1 MNLDFVE
8 YQDKMLKCLQLQ
20 DEINKRIN
28 KKWTKERTEDDFF
41 RAIWLETA
49 ELMEELPWKW
59 WKKVD
64 TDYDNLQ
71 IEVVDIF
78 HFLLSLILLKHYKV
92 DKRDLY
98 RDYVDIAISLFF
110 YGLENSKKLSIKE
123 LIVKTET
130 LAKQA
135 LSGNDM
141 ELILTFAEI
150 VNTVFDDRAL
160 KTHFESKEQ
169 ATALQNSENG
179 NKSATISRH
188 PFNQMY
194 MLYIGK
200 NILNRIRQEKGY
212 NTGAYKKVING
223 LEDNKY
229 LTQIIKHVKNE
240 EILEDVIRRAFE
252 ELQT

>member
-1 MNLDFVE
+1 MELDFVE

-28 KKWTKERTEDDFF
+28 KKWTKERTEEDFF

-59 WKKVD
+59 WKKTE

-78 HFLLSLILLKHYKV
+78 HFLLSLILLKHYKL
-92 DKRDLY
+92 DHEDFFTGY
-98 RDYVDIAISLFF
+98 TDIAISLFY
-110 YGLENSKKLSIKE
+110 YGLEYSRKLNTNE
-123 LIVKTET
+123 LITQVET
-130 LAKQA
+130 IAKQS
-135 LSGNDM
+135 LMRNDTG
-141 ELILTFAEI
+141 LILTFSGI
-150 VNTVFDDRAL
+150 VNTVFDD
-160 KTHFESKEQ
+160 
-169 ATALQNSENG
+169 
-179 NKSATISRH
+179 
-188 PFNQMY
+188 FNQMY

-212 NTGAYKKVING
+212 NTGTYKKVING

-229 LTQIIKHVKNE
+229 LTQIIRHIKDE

>member
-28 KKWTKERTEDDFF
+28 KKWVKERTEEDFF

-59 WKKVD
+59 WKKTE

-78 HFLLSLILLKHYKV
+78 HFLLSLILLKHYKM
-92 DKRDLY
+92 DHDDFFTGY
-98 RDYVDIAISLFF
+98 TDIAISLFY
-110 YGLENSKKLSIKE
+110 YGLEYSRKLNTNE
-123 LIVKTET
+123 LITQVET
-130 LAKQA
+130 IAKQS
-135 LSGNDM
+135 LMRNDTG
-141 ELILTFAEI
+141 LILTFSGI
-150 VNTVFDDRAL
+150 VNTVFDD
-160 KTHFESKEQ
+160 
-169 ATALQNSENG
+169 
-179 NKSATISRH
+179 
-188 PFNQMY
+188 FNQMY

-212 NTGAYKKVING
+212 NTGTYKKVING

-229 LTQIIKHVKNE
+229 LTQIIRHIKDE
-240 EILEDVIRRAFE
+240 EILEDTIRRAFE

>member
-1 MNLDFVE
+1 MELDFVE

-28 KKWTKERTEDDFF
+28 KKWVKERTEEDFF

-78 HFLLSLILLKHYKV
+78 HFLLSLILLKHYKL
-92 DKRDLY
+92 DHDDFFTGY
-98 RDYVDIAISLFF
+98 TDIAISLFY
-110 YGLENSKKLSIKE
+110 YGLEYSRKLNTNE
-123 LIVKTET
+123 LITQVET
-130 LAKQA
+130 IAKQS
-135 LSGNDM
+135 LMRNDTG
-141 ELILTFAEI
+141 LILTFSGI
-150 VNTVFDDRAL
+150 VNTVFDD
-160 KTHFESKEQ
+160 
-169 ATALQNSENG
+169 
-179 NKSATISRH
+179 
-188 PFNQMY
+188 FNQMY

-212 NTGAYKKVING
+212 NTGTYKKVING

-229 LTQIIKHVKNE
+229 LTQIIRHIKDE

>member
-1 MNLDFVE
+1 MELDFVE

-28 KKWTKERTEDDFF
+28 KKWTKERTEEDFF

-59 WKKVD
+59 WKRVE

-92 DKRDLY
+92 DKKDLY

-110 YGLENSKKLSIKE
+110 YGLENSKKLSINE

-130 LAKQA
+130 LVKQA

-141 ELILTFAEI
+141 GLILTFAEI
-150 VNTVFDDRAL
+150 VNTVFEDRSL
-160 KTHFESKEQ
+160 KTHFEAKEQ
-169 ATALQNSENG
+169 ATALQSPEND
-179 NKSATISRH
+179 ARH

-212 NTGAYKKVING
+212 KTGVYKKVING

-229 LTQIIKHVKNE
+229 LTQVIKQVKNE

>member
-1 MNLDFVE
+1 MELDFVE

-28 KKWTKERTEDDFF
+28 KKWAKERTEEDFL

-59 WKKVD
+59 WKKTE

-78 HFLLSLILLKHYKV
+78 HFLLSLILLKHYKL
-92 DKRDLY
+92 DHEDFY
-98 RDYVDIAISLFF
+98 TGYTDIAISLFY
-110 YGLENSKKLSIKE
+110 YGLEYSKKLSIDE
-123 LIVKTET
+123 LIVKAET
-130 LAKQA
+130 LAKQS

-141 ELILTFAEI
+141 GLILTFAEI
-150 VNTVFDDRAL
+150 INTVFDDRAL
-160 KTHFESKEQ
+160 QSHFGDKD
-169 ATALQNSENG
+169 QN
-179 NKSATISRH
+179 KPVTPSRH

-194 MLYIGK
+194 LLYIGK
-200 NILNRIRQEKGY
+200 NMLNHIRQEHGY
-212 NTGAYKKVING
+212 NTGNYQKVING

-229 LTQIIKHVKNE
+229 LTQIIKQVKNE
-240 EILEDVIRRAFE
+240 KALRKEIRKAFK
-252 ELQT
+252 ELLT

>member
-1 MNLDFVE
+1 MELDFVE

-28 KKWTKERTEDDFF
+28 KKWTKERTEEDFF

-59 WKKVD
+59 WKRVE

-92 DKRDLY
+92 DKKDLY

-110 YGLENSKKLSIKE
+110 YGLENSKKLSINE

-130 LAKQA
+130 LIKQA

-141 ELILTFAEI
+141 GLILTFAEI
-150 VNTVFDDRAL
+150 VNTVFED
-160 KTHFESKEQ
+160 
-169 ATALQNSENG
+169 
-179 NKSATISRH
+179 
-188 PFNQMY
+188 FNQMY
-194 MLYIGK
+194 LLYIGK
-200 NILNRIRQEKGY
+200 NMLNHIRQEHGY
-212 NTGAYKKVING
+212 NTGTYQKVING

-229 LTQIIKHVKNE
+229 LTQIIKQVKDE
-240 EILEDVIRRAFE
+240 KALRREIRKAFK
-252 ELQT
+252 ELLT

>member
-1 MNLDFVE
+1 MDLDFVE

-28 KKWTKERTEDDFF
+28 KTWTKERTEEDFF
-41 RAIWLETA
+41 RAIWLEAA

-59 WKKVD
+59 WKKIE

-78 HFLLSLILLKHYKV
+78 HFLLSLILLKHYKM
-92 DKRDLY
+92 DHDDFFTGY
-98 RDYVDIAISLFF
+98 TDIAISLFF
-110 YGLENSKKLSIKE
+110 YGLENSKKLNIDE

-135 LSGNDM
+135 LLENDTG
-141 ELILTFAEI
+141 LILTFAEI
-150 VNTVFDDRAL
+150 VNTVF
-160 KTHFESKEQ
+160 E
-169 ATALQNSENG
+169 G
-179 NKSATISRH
+179 
-188 PFNQMY
+188 FNQIY

-229 LTQIIKHVKNE
+229 LTQIIKQVKNE

-252 ELQT
+252 ELQS